1 MKLEAQKTL
10 STMETNKKEKAFDAV
25 NMMRE
30 IRNKI
35 SEETQNM
42 SFEELK
48 KYIEAKIKVS
58 GLKPLGSK

>member
-1 MKLEAQKTL
+1 MKTI
-10 STMETNKKEKAFDAV
+10 KKEKKFDAV

-35 SEETQNM
+35 SSETQNM

-48 KYIEAKIKVS
+48 KYVQTK
-58 GLKPLGSK
+58 LKESKMKPIGK

>member
-1 MKLEAQKTL
+1 
-10 STMETNKKEKAFDAV
+10 METIKKEKKFDAV

-35 SEETQNM
+35 SSETQNM

-48 KYIEAKIKVS
+48 KYINTKLTASKMKPI
-58 GLKPLGSK
+58 GLSDDKNHS